1 MDQSLPG
8 QVFLSHSSVD
18 KSFVR
23 KLTHRIE
30 KEGFRVWLDE
40 KKLIAGDPLGKTI
53 SEALDRASVV
63 LVVVSKASVKSRW
76 LSFELNKATERMV
89 KGECRVIPVVIEK
102 IELPAEVKG
111 LMFADFTSSFKLGF
125 KAVLTALQHE
135 ARHAGGHAVYAL
147 TLRPAKSSRRSLPL
161 PVGSL
166 HSWATPVLASR
177 ASCRQASRSVG
188 SQDRVVARV
197 RRGGHVRPRLAVFRT
212 RYHSCHCRGRRCG
225 RCRGNHQI
233 FPLFRARTTLGSAV
247 AALID
252 NGASQPQKIRPGQ
265 AEPETFSAPEVLEP
279 VSRQLGVTHRVLDVL
294 VAEPSL

>member
-89 KGECRVIPVVIEK
+89 KQYHGST
-102 IELPAEVKG
+102 AEQS
-111 LMFADFTSSFKLGF
+111 L
-125 KAVLTALQHE
+125 AL
-135 ARHAGGHAVYAL
+135 
-147 TLRPAKSSRRSLPL
+147 S
-161 PVGSL
+161 
-166 HSWATPVLASR
+166 
-177 ASCRQASRSVG
+177 
-188 SQDRVVARV
+188 
-197 RRGGHVRPRLAVFRT
+197 
-212 RYHSCHCRGRRCG
+212 
-225 RCRGNHQI
+225 
-233 FPLFRARTTLGSAV
+233 ARTG
-247 AALID
+247 
-252 NGASQPQKIRPGQ
+252 
-265 AEPETFSAPEVLEP
+265 TF
-279 VSRQLGVTHRVLDVL
+279 
-294 VAEPSL
+294 